1 MDRHGSWSGA
11 SGAGGIG
18 RSGGTG
24 RFGGQGRRVPPRAG
38 QRTPPR
44 RRQPRAATWD
54 GARRWGW
61 LALGALAT
69 WLLLLPR
76 LAQAQGLRSRTA
88 AVSLTV
94 TAPPALRTTAADPG
108 TVTVRRGPSVVDA
121 GVALPA
127 APFALARVDVR
138 VVAVATPAA
147 QGMHLFVRDGTGAL
161 RQAGADWITVSTDS
175 SAATRLPSAT
185 PTSASATV
193 AAFRAVANGDA
204 MEGHARWRVHLRLVP
219 RERDMLPIVVTRD
232 LVIATPR

>member
-1 MDRHGSWSGA
+1 
-11 SGAGGIG
+11 
-18 RSGGTG
+18 
-24 RFGGQGRRVPPRAG
+24 
-38 QRTPPR
+38 
-44 RRQPRAATWD
+44 
-54 GARRWGW
+54 
-61 LALGALAT
+61 
-69 WLLLLPR
+69 
-76 LAQAQGLRSRTA
+76 
-88 AVSLTV
+88 VSLTV

-138 VVAVATPAA
+138 VVAEATPAA

-175 SAATRLPSAT
+175 SAATGPSEAT
-185 PTSASATV
+185 PRSASATV
-193 AAFRAVANGDA
+193 AAFRAVAIGDA